1 MCQPDDRHRDRSMR
15 RWNKATINRE
25 EEEETGGGGG
35 GGGDC
40 EKRTG
45 SLAGWARRYRSCFHG
60 EKVASI
66 IRGRGLWPVGTCL
79 SFRSLSRIGVLMRY
93 MTYTRFVRTKEK
105 ECHSAQRV
113 ASLFFS
119 HFFLF
124 LYFKFPSPLLSPTPS
139 LH

>member
-25 EEEETGGGGG
+25 EEEEEIARSARVLWPGGLV
-35 GGGDC
+35 DI
-40 EKRTG
+40 
-45 SLAGWARRYRSCFHG
+45 ARPCFHG

-124 LYFKFPSPLLSPTPS
+124 LYFKFPFPLLSPTPS